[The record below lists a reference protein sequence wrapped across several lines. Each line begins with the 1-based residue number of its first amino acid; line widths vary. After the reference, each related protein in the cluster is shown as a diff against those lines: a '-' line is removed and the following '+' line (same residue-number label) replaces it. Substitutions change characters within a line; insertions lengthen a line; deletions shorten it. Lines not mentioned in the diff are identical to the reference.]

1 METISINIRKPQ
13 QGFQRK
19 FEIPSKTL
27 EHNANWN
34 RRLPDGWSANEL
46 WRPNVADPSAGH
58 FDAFPLDLAKSR
70 PPDDDDSGYGQD
82 VGGPCSCFC
91 LWSNCRCHLLGSPSC
106 CLSAAQ
112 SFVLIFYFIFFFFGL
127 SLGFNKVLGFD
138 LSRSW
143 HLPLEQTPQ
152 SEVLVYDI
160 DPASISCHLEVDL
173 QPGPPI
179 AVISIRLS
187 DVYAVSMIAQ
197 IK

>member
-1 METISINIRKPQ
+1 MVGQWVMKAKRC
-13 QGFQRK
+13 
-19 FEIPSKTL
+19 
-27 EHNANWN
+27 
-34 RRLPDGWSANEL
+34 WSLCGTL
-46 WRPNVADPSAGH
+46 WR
-58 FDAFPLDLAKSR
+58 
-70 PPDDDDSGYGQD
+70 
-82 VGGPCSCFC
+82 
-91 LWSNCRCHLLGSPSC
+91 
-106 CLSAAQ
+106 LSAWPGQEPATWRRWQ
-112 SFVLIFYFIFFFFGL
+112 RIWPRRRRSLLLFLSLIQLPMPPVRVPKLLPLSCSKFRPYFLFYFLFFGL